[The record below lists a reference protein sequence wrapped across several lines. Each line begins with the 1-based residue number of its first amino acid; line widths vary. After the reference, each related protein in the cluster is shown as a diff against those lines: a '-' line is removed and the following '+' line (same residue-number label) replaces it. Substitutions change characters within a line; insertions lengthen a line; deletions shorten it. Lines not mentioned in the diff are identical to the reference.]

1 MLEAGFFVVFF
12 LKKRGCSKMIK
23 HEAVFF
29 NGDLFTFDFRYT
41 FKVGSDVGGFFGVV
55 LVA

>member
-1 MLEAGFFVVFF
+1 
-12 LKKRGCSKMIK
+12 MIK